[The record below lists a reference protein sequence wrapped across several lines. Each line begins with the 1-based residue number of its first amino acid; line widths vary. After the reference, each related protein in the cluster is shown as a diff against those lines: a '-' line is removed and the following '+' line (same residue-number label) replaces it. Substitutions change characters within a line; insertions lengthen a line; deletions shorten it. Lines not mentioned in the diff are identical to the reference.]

1 MTSSQT
7 SETASNDAT
16 SPAFPRTP
24 ADVSPQ
30 HTYGEVRFQVARMDV
45 ETFNR
50 IKQWQRSLTAS
61 TGQKLSNSQVLR
73 MLILS
78 VPAPTDADGQK
89 AT

>member
-7 SETASNDAT
+7 FETASNDAA
-16 SPAFPRTP
+16 SSAVPRTP

-30 HTYGEVRFQVARMDV
+30 HTYGDVRFAVSRMDV

-78 VPAPTDADGQK
+78 VPAPADVDVQK